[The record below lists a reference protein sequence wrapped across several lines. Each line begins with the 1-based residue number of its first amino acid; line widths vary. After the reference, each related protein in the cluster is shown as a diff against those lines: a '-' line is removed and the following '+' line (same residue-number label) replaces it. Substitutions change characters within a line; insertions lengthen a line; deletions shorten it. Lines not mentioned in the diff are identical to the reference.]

1 MIFGIVMLLILTACT
16 SQPTGKAITELNH
29 TNSSKPAKFTVP
41 DDPLPKKSVNNTQS
55 CSDQIKTLQEQKIQ
69 DEYDLL
75 QVKGDKQKISREIQY
90 KKENQKHKKEVEQLL
105 EQLKQLGKQSD
116 TLAED
121 IDDKKKAIRLLAEK
135 CGIKL

>member
-1 MIFGIVMLLILTACT
+1 MISGIVALLILTACT

-41 DDPLPKKSVNNTQS
+41 DELPQKSVNNTQS
-55 CSDQIKTLQEQKIQ
+55 CSNQIKALQEQKTQ
-69 DEYDLL
+69 DEYDLM
-75 QVKGDKQKISREIQY
+75 QIRGDKQKVSREIQY
-90 KKENQKHKKEVEQLL
+90 KKENPKHEQEVEQLVA
-105 EQLKQLGKQSD
+105 QLQKLGKEAE

-121 IDDKKKAIRLLAEK
+121 MDATKKAIRLLAEK